1 VTRVRVHHL
10 ALRTKDLARLEAF
23 YAGALG
29 LAVVRR
35 DGERSVWLDAGGA
48 IVMLERAAPGEPEPP
63 AGSMELTALAIE
75 PDTLAHYTDR
85 LARAGVRIE
94 DRTDFTLYVRDPDG
108 RRVGLSSY
116 PAPLR

>member
-1 VTRVRVHHL
+1 VIPVRVHHL
-10 ALRTKDLARLEAF
+10 ALRTTDLARLEAF

-35 DGERSVWLDAGGA
+35 DGARSVWLDADGA
-48 IVMLERAAPGEPEPP
+48 IVMLERAEPGEPGPP

-75 PDTLAHYTDR
+75 PDKLATYTYR
-85 LARAGVRIE
+85 LARAGVQIE
-94 DRTDFTLYVRDPDG
+94 GRTDYTLYVRDPDG

-116 PAPLR
+116 PTPLR